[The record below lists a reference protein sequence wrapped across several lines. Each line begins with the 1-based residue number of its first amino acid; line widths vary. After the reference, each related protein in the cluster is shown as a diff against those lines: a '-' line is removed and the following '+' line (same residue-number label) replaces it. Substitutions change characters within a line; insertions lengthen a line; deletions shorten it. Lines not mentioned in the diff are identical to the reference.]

1 MAGEHAWICGV
12 GMVTPVGGQTAQ
24 TAASVRAGISTYEES
39 AIYNKR
45 FEPMTMALIPDDIL
59 PPLED
64 KLAGKSKLTSR
75 QARMLQL
82 AHLALTEVMESLP
95 EGHQSPLPLVLVG
108 PEPMPGRDQVID
120 GGFLRQLETQ
130 SGIDFDNRLSKLC
143 TTGRAGGVQ
152 ALGAAMQLLA
162 SGDHDFVLL
171 GGVDTYL
178 DLFLLATL
186 DSEDRVLANGV
197 MDGFAPGEGAAFLLL
212 CSDQTRSSLPNKPV
226 VKIHTPGY
234 SVEKGHRYSEETYTG
249 DGLAEAV
256 TTALEALNNVPVPT
270 ILSSMNGENFG
281 AKEWGVAYTRN
292 FSAFDPQLRFEH
304 PAECYGD
311 TGAAAMPIL
320 AGLATVGLQK
330 GYYNGPVMVCCS
342 SEGPQR
348 GAVCITVES

>member
-120 GGFLRQLETQ
+120 GGFLRQLEAQ

-152 ALGAAMQLLA
+152 ALEVAMQLLA
-162 SGDHDFVLL
+162 SGEHDFVLL
-171 GGVDTYL
+171 GGVDSYL

-212 CSDQTRSSLPNKPV
+212 CSDQARSALPKKPT

-234 SVEKGHRYSEETYTG
+234 AMERGHRYSKDTYTG
-249 DGLAEAV
+249 SGLADAV
-256 TTALEALNNVPVPT
+256 TAALKALNNDPVAT

-281 AKEWGVAYTRN
+281 AKEWGVAFMRN
-292 FSAFDPQLRFEH
+292 SSALDPALRFEH
-304 PAECYGD
+304 PAECFGD
-311 TGAAAMPIL
+311 VGAASLPIL
-320 AGLATVGLQK
+320 AGLAATGLKQ
-330 GYYNGPVMVCCS
+330 GYFNGPAMICCS

-348 GAVCITVES
+348 GAVCMTAET